1 MEQTK
6 QRIELMDAMRGLAVC
21 LMVIHHFLYD
31 LCAFCGAPWW
41 LFTNPVFDPLHYFF
55 AGLFIL
61 LSGVSS
67 NFSRSNVKRGLKAL
81 AVSLGITVVT
91 YFMGMPIVF
100 GVLHLLGAC
109 MLLYGLTQK
118 LWQRLNDKAPWVT
131 PAVSAVSVLA
141 TAKLVNGYPTTI
153 PHLWMFGLTTPDFYS
168 SDYFPLLPWMFVF
181 LLGTWAGK
189 YVRAGRLPR
198 WFYEAKAP
206 RLAAVGRQSLLIY
219 VVHQPV
225 LYGLTMLGLRLF
237 GRG

>member
-6 QRIELMDAMRGLAVC
+6 QRIELMDAMRGLALC
-21 LMVIHHFLYD
+21 LMVVHHFLYD

-100 GVLHLLGAC
+100 GVLHLLGTC

-118 LWQRLNDKAPWVT
+118 FWETLNSKAPWVT
-131 PAVSAVSVLA
+131 PVLSVVGVLA
-141 TAKLVNGYPTTI
+141 TAKLVNGYPTTT
-153 PHLWMFGLTTPDFYS
+153 PHLWMFGLTTPDFVS
-168 SDYFPLLPWMFVF
+168 SDYVPLLPWMFVF
-181 LLGTWAGK
+181 LLGAWAGG
-189 YVRAGRLPR
+189 YIRAGRFPR

-206 RLAAVGRQSLLIY
+206 RLAAVGRRSLLIY
-219 VVHQPV
+219 VAHQPL
-225 LYGLTMLGLRLF
+225 LYGLTMLGLWIF
-237 GRG
+237 GKR

>member
-6 QRIELMDAMRGLAVC
+6 QRIELMDAMRGLALC

-67 NFSRSNVKRGLKAL
+67 NFSRSNIRRGLKAL
-81 AVSLGITVVT
+81 AISLGITVVT
-91 YFMGMPIVF
+91 YFMDMPIVF
-100 GVLHLLGAC
+100 GVLHLLATC

-118 LWQRLNDKAPWVT
+118 LWEKLNTKTPWVT
-131 PAVSAVSVLA
+131 LALSIVGILA

-153 PHLWMFGLTTPDFYS
+153 PHLWMFGLSTPGFYS

-198 WFYEAKAP
+198 WFYETKAP

>member
-6 QRIELMDAMRGLAVC
+6 QRIELMDAMRGLALC

-67 NFSRSNVKRGLKAL
+67 NFSRSNLKRGLKAL
-81 AVSLGITVVT
+81 AVSLGITLVT
-91 YFMGMPIVF
+91 WFMGMPIVF
-100 GVLHLLGAC
+100 GVLHLLATC
-109 MLLYGLTQK
+109 MLLYGLTQGFWRK
-118 LWQRLNDKAPWVT
+118 LNDKAPWVVPT
-131 PAVSAVSVLA
+131 LSIIGILA
-141 TAKLVNGYPTTI
+141 TAKLVNGYPTTT
-153 PHLWMFGLTTPDFYS
+153 PHLWMFGLTTPDFTS

-181 LLGTWAGK
+181 LPGTWAGK
-189 YVRAGRLPR
+189 YVRDGRLPR
-198 WFYEAKAP
+198 WFYQAKAP
-206 RLAAVGRQSLLIY
+206 RLAAVGRQALLIY

-225 LYGLTMLGLRLF
+225 LYGLTMLGLLIF

>member
-1 MEQTK
+1 MEQAK

-67 NFSRSNVKRGLKAL
+67 NFSRSNLKRGLKAL
-81 AVSLGITVVT
+81 AVSLGITLVT
-91 YFMGMPIVF
+91 WFMGMPIVF
-100 GVLHLLGAC
+100 GVLHLLATC
-109 MLLYGLTQK
+109 MLLYGLTQGF
-118 LWQRLNDKAPWVT
+118 WTRLNARVPWLV
-131 PAVSAVSVLA
+131 PVLCAVGVAA
-141 TAKLVNGYPTTI
+141 TRRLVNGYPTAT
-153 PHLWMFGLTTPDFYS
+153 PHLWMFGLITPDFFS

-189 YVRAGRLPR
+189 YVRDGRLPG
-198 WFYEAKAP
+198 WFYAAKAP
-206 RLAAVGRQSLLIY
+206 RLAAVGRKSLLIY
-219 VVHQPV
+219 VAHQPV
-225 LYGLTMLGLRLF
+225 LYGLTMLGLLLF
-237 GRG
+237 GKG